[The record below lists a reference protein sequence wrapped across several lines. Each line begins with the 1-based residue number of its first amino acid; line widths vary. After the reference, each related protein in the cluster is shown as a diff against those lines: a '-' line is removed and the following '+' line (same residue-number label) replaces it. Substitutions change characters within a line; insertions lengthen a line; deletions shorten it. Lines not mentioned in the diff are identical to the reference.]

1 MSHIYNVNIN
11 GTNLQIEE
19 FNNSLTV
26 PHVEKELNSDAYG
39 INNLIFNDGDV
50 VLDLG
55 GHVGMFSISLAKRYP
70 NIKIYTY
77 EANPYNFSFLEK
89 NVKNNNVDNVSVF
102 NRALFSKSDE
112 KLKIC
117 AQIEGNSGG
126 SSIFRP
132 EGWQGTWVETT
143 TISLDD
149 IFKTHNITNCKYLKM
164 DVEGAEF
171 DAFYNFSYFDRV
183 EKMGVEFHENDILT
197 AKNYTPSS
205 LYNFLVEKVGKG
217 KFKVVNN
224 IENGVICAKNF

>member
-1 MSHIYNVNIN
+1 MSYTYNVNIN

-19 FNNSLTV
+19 FDNSLTI
-26 PHVEKELNSDAYG
+26 PHVERELNSDVYG
-39 INNLIFNDGDV
+39 INNFEFNDGDV

-55 GHVGMFSISLAKRYP
+55 GHVGVFSISLAKKYP

-89 NVKNNNVDNVSVF
+89 NVKNNGVENVQVF
-102 NRALFSKSDE
+102 NRALFSSSNE
-112 KLKIC
+112 TLKIC

-132 EGWQGTWVETT
+132 NNWQGTWVETT
-143 TISLDD
+143 TICLDD
-149 IFKTHNITNCKYLKM
+149 IFLTHNIAKCRYLKM

-171 DAFYNFSYFDRV
+171 DAFYNFSFFDRV
-183 EKMGVEFHENDILT
+183 EKMGVEFHENDILS

-205 LYNFLVEKVGKG
+205 LYNFLVEKVGVDR
-217 KFKVVNN
+217 FKVVNN
-224 IENGVICAKNF
+224 IENGIICAKNF